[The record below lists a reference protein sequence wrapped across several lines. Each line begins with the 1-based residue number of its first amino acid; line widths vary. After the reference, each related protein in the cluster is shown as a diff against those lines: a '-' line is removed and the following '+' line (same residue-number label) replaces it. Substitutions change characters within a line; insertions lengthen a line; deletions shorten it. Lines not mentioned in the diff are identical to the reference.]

1 MFAAESLFL
10 FLFSV
15 YRLYDF
21 FIIDK
26 SNIIDGLRNIK
37 RKMLKPSPKTIKS
50 AKKLMYFFNYHS
62 ENLKFKAVMLG
73 NAGVGKST
81 LASRYITG
89 KIVKEYGPTV
99 GGVFYKK

>member
-1 MFAAESLFL
+1 MNVT
-10 FLFSV
+10 FSF
-15 YRLYDF
+15 YQ
-21 FIIDK
+21 
-26 SNIIDGLRNIK
+26 
-37 RKMLKPSPKTIKS
+37 
-50 AKKLMYFFNYHS
+50 

-89 KIVKEYGPTV
+89 KVVKEYGPTV